1 MGFSRFRA
9 RVVLRVGILLA
20 LSWLAVFSLIATN
33 WVATPLAC
41 GVLIVLVTADLIRC
55 QERTARELQSFLR
68 FMAHHDYST
77 PPFEPLQGRD
87 FGDLQEAYQ
96 TLAGELR
103 HLSLQKAASLQFLE
117 AVVDHVQVA
126 LCCFDEH
133 GAVTMCNQPARQ
145 LVGFPHLSSRQ
156 TFARLDER
164 LPEIL
169 VQLPGGE
176 RALLGIRRGD
186 EVLQL
191 LLHATELQVL
201 GQRYKLV
208 SLQNIRDE
216 LDRQE
221 LDSWQKLI
229 RVLTH
234 EIMSSVTPITSL
246 SSLLRDTMVDD
257 SCAPPILRTLPP
269 DQQSDMVRSITAMQT
284 RSTGLLDFVRSY
296 RSFAAFPIPV
306 PATHGVRALLERVRT
321 LMSGEI
327 EAQQVA
333 AELDCEAEPLHIHA
347 DASQVEQSLIN
358 LVRNALDA
366 LTGRPGGTIILR
378 GARAAAGEILLQVID
393 NGCGIAPEH
402 LESIF
407 VPFFTTKRSGT
418 GVGLTV
424 ARQLAQLNRAVLS
437 VRSQAGAGSTFTLRF
452 RSPPGKVPRESC
464 DVAINGKP
472 ALRP

>member
-1 MGFSRFRA
+1 MGFSDFRL
-9 RVVLRVGILLA
+9 RIVLRVGMLLA
-20 LSWLAVFSLIATN
+20 LCWLVVFSLVATT

-41 GVLIVLVTADLIRC
+41 GALIVILTADLIRY
-55 QERTARELQSFLR
+55 QERTASELQSFLR

-77 PPFEPLQGRD
+77 PAAEPFQGRA
-87 FGDLQEAYQ
+87 FGALKEAYQ

-103 HLSLQKAASLQFLE
+103 RLNLQKAASLQYLE
-117 AVVDHVQVA
+117 AVVDHVDVA
-126 LCCFDEH
+126 LCCLDEQ
-133 GAVTMCNQPARQ
+133 GAVMMCNQPARQ
-145 LVGFPHLSSRQ
+145 LVGLPHLSSRQ

-169 VQLPGGE
+169 AQLPGGE
-176 RALLGIRRGD
+176 RTLLGIRRGD

-191 LLHATELQVL
+191 LLHATELAVL

-257 SCAPPILRTLPP
+257 SRAPPVLRTLQP
-269 DQQSDMVRSITAMQT
+269 DQQSDMLRSITAIQA
-284 RSTGLLDFVRSY
+284 RSSALLDFVRSY
-296 RSFAAFPIPV
+296 RSFATFPAPV
-306 PATHGVRALLERVRT
+306 PALHEARAMLERVRT
-321 LMSGEI
+321 LMFREI

-333 AELDCEAEPLHIHA
+333 VELNCEAEPLQIHI
-347 DASQVEQSLIN
+347 DASQVEQALIN

-366 LTGRPGGTIILR
+366 LTGRPAGKIILR
-378 GARAAAGEILLQVID
+378 GARAACDEIVLQVID

-407 VPFFTTKRSGT
+407 VPFFTTKRGGT

-452 RSPPGKVPRESC
+452 RSPPGNIAP
-464 DVAINGKP
+464 DQT
-472 ALRP
+472 